1 MKKNWKTWIAGGAA
15 LTLLVSALT
24 LPTLAA
30 SGSRIAHLGYANM
43 KVTLNGQT
51 VDLRDAYGNEV
62 EPFTINGTTYL
73 PVASI
78 GKALGLNVSW
88 DNSTKTVILTTSS
101 ESQSTGT
108 SGGAANAGSYLGEAK
123 AREIALN
130 HAGIS
135 ASQATFVRSQFEYDD
150 GRAVYDVDFWSGNK
164 EYDYEIDAQ
173 SGAIVSYDFDIE
185 GYVPGSS
192 GGTQSSA
199 DIGAG
204 KAKTIAL
211 NHAGVSASNAVFLH
225 AKLDYDDG
233 RAVYDVD
240 FWSGNK
246 EYDYEI
252 DAQSGAIVSYD
263 FDIEGYVPGSSGGTQ
278 SSADIGAGKAK
289 TIALNHAGVSA
300 SNAVFLHAKL
310 DYDDGRRTYE
320 VEFYSG
326 SKEYDYEI
334 DAATG
339 EILSYDFDAERYTAA
354 DSSGSYIGEAR
365 AKQIVEQRAGTTGT
379 YREFK
384 LERDDGRMV
393 YEGELRSG
401 QTEYDFTI
409 DASTG
414 TILEWETDR

>member
-15 LTLLVSALT
+15 LTLLVGTLS

-30 SGSRIAHLGYANM
+30 SGSRIAQLDYADM

-51 VDLRDAYGNEV
+51 VDLRDAYGNKV

-78 GKALGLNVSW
+78 GKALDLNVSW
-88 DNSTKTVILTTSS
+88 DNSTKTVILTTASGG
-101 ESQSTGT
+101 QSTGT
-108 SGGAANAGSYLGEAK
+108 NSGATNANTGSYIGEAK
-123 AREIALN
+123 AKEIALN
-130 HAGIS
+130 HAGVS

-173 SGAIVSYDFDIE
+173 SGTIVSYDFDIE
-185 GYVPGSS
+185 GYTHSSSGSS
-192 GGTQSSA
+192 QSSA
-199 DIGAG
+199 DIGA
-204 KAKTIAL
+204 
-211 NHAGVSASNAVFLH
+211 
-225 AKLDYDDG
+225 
-233 RAVYDVD
+233 
-240 FWSGNK
+240 
-246 EYDYEI
+246 E
-252 DAQSGAIVSYD
+252 
-263 FDIEGYVPGSSGGTQ
+263 
-278 SSADIGAGKAK
+278 KAK

-339 EILSYDFDAERYTAA
+339 EILSYDFDAERYRVPV
-354 DSSGSYIGEAR
+354 G
-365 AKQIVEQRAGTTGT
+365 
-379 YREFK
+379 
-384 LERDDGRMV
+384 
-393 YEGELRSG
+393 
-401 QTEYDFTI
+401 
-409 DASTG
+409 
-414 TILEWETDR
+414 

>member
-108 SGGAANAGSYLGEAK
+108 SGGAANAGSYLGAAK

-164 EYDYEIDAQ
+164 EYDYEIDAR
-173 SGAIVSYDFDIE
+173 SGTIVSYDFDIE
-185 GYVPGSS
+185 GYTPASS
-192 GGTQSSA
+192 GSTQSSA
-199 DIGAG
+199 DIGA
-204 KAKTIAL
+204 
-211 NHAGVSASNAVFLH
+211 
-225 AKLDYDDG
+225 
-233 RAVYDVD
+233 
-240 FWSGNK
+240 
-246 EYDYEI
+246 E
-252 DAQSGAIVSYD
+252 
-263 FDIEGYVPGSSGGTQ
+263 
-278 SSADIGAGKAK
+278 KAK

-326 SKEYDYEI
+326 SKGYDYEI

>member
-135 ASQATFVRSQFEYDD
+135 AAQATFVRSQFEYDD

-164 EYDYEIDAQ
+164 EYDYEIDAR

-211 NHAGVSASNAVFLH
+211 NHAGVSENQA
-225 AKLDYDDG
+225 YDM
-233 RAVYDVD
+233 
-240 FWSGNK
+240 
-246 EYDYEI
+246 
-252 DAQSGAIVSYD
+252 
-263 FDIEGYVPGSSGGTQ
+263 DIELDDEDGT
-278 SSADIGAGKAK
+278 
-289 TIALNHAGVSA
+289 LV
-300 SNAVFLHAKL
+300 
-310 DYDDGRRTYE
+310 YE
-320 VEFYSG
+320 VEFKSG
-326 SKEYDYEI
+326 NMEYDYEI
-334 DAATG
+334 DAA
-339 EILSYDFDAERYTAA
+339 S
-354 DSSGSYIGEAR
+354 
-365 AKQIVEQRAGTTGT
+365 
-379 YREFK
+379 
-384 LERDDGRMV
+384 
-393 YEGELRSG
+393 
-401 QTEYDFTI
+401 
-409 DASTG
+409 G
-414 TILEWETDR
+414 TILKHEAEIDD

>member
-15 LTLLVSALT
+15 LTLLVGVLT

-30 SGSRIAHLGYANM
+30 SGSRTAQLDYANM
-43 KVTLNGQT
+43 KVTLNGQA

-88 DNSTKTVILTTSS
+88 DNSTKTVILTTASGG
-101 ESQSTGT
+101 QSTGT
-108 SGGAANAGSYLGEAK
+108 NSGATNTNTNTNTNTGSYIGEAK
-123 AREIALN
+123 AKEIALN

-185 GYVPGSS
+185 GYTPSSS
-192 GGTQSSA
+192 GSTQSSA
-199 DIGAG
+199 DIGAE
-204 KAKTIAL
+204 KAKA
-211 NHAGVSASNAVFLH
+211 
-225 AKLDYDDG
+225 
-233 RAVYDVD
+233 
-240 FWSGNK
+240 
-246 EYDYEI
+246 
-252 DAQSGAIVSYD
+252 
-263 FDIEGYVPGSSGGTQ
+263 
-278 SSADIGAGKAK
+278 
-289 TIALNHAGVSA
+289 IALNHAGVSA

-339 EILSYDFDAERYTAA
+339 EILSYDFDAERYTPST
-354 DSSGSYIGEAR
+354 SSGSSGTYISEAQ

-384 LERDDGRMV
+384 LERDDGRTV

-409 DASTG
+409 DATTG
-414 TILEWETDR
+414 AILEWEVDR

>member
-1 MKKNWKTWIAGGAA
+1 MKKNFKTWIAGGAA
-15 LTLLVSALT
+15 LTLLVGVLT

-30 SGSRIAHLGYANM
+30 SGSRIAQLDYANM
-43 KVTLNGQT
+43 KVTLNGQA
-51 VDLRDAYGNEV
+51 VELRDAYGNKV

-88 DNSTKTVILTTSS
+88 DNSTKTVVLTTGSGTQTS
-101 ESQSTGT
+101 NTGT
-108 SGGAANAGSYLGEAK
+108 NTNTGSYIGESRAK
-123 AREIALN
+123 EIALN
-130 HAGIS
+130 HAGLS
-135 ASQATFVRSQFEYDD
+135 ASQVTFVRSQFEYDD
-150 GRAVYDVDFWSGNK
+150 GRALYDVDFWSGNK
-164 EYDYEIDAQ
+164 EYDYEIDAL

-185 GYVPGSS
+185 GYTPSSS
-192 GGTQSSA
+192 GSTQSSA
-199 DIGAG
+199 DIGA
-204 KAKTIAL
+204 
-211 NHAGVSASNAVFLH
+211 
-225 AKLDYDDG
+225 
-233 RAVYDVD
+233 
-240 FWSGNK
+240 
-246 EYDYEI
+246 E
-252 DAQSGAIVSYD
+252 
-263 FDIEGYVPGSSGGTQ
+263 
-278 SSADIGAGKAK
+278 KAK

-334 DAATG
+334 DAANG
-339 EILSYDFDAERYTAA
+339 EILSYDFDAERYTPST
-354 DSSGSYIGEAR
+354 SSGSSGTYISEAQ

-384 LERDDGRMV
+384 LERDDGRTV

-409 DASTG
+409 DATTG
-414 TILEWETDR
+414 TILEWEVDR

>member
-1 MKKNWKTWIAGGAA
+1 MSP
-15 LTLLVSALT
+15 V
-24 LPTLAA
+24 
-30 SGSRIAHLGYANM
+30 
-43 KVTLNGQT
+43 
-51 VDLRDAYGNEV
+51 LRRHAV
-62 EPFTINGTTYL
+62 
-73 PVASI
+73 
-78 GKALGLNVSW
+78 
-88 DNSTKTVILTTSS
+88 
-101 ESQSTGT
+101 QRRHRR
-108 SGGAANAGSYLGEAK
+108 GE
-123 AREIALN
+123 
-130 HAGIS
+130 
-135 ASQATFVRSQFEYDD
+135 
-150 GRAVYDVDFWSGNK
+150 
-164 EYDYEIDAQ
+164 
-173 SGAIVSYDFDIE
+173 
-185 GYVPGSS
+185 
-192 GGTQSSA
+192 
-199 DIGAG
+199 
-204 KAKTIAL
+204 
-211 NHAGVSASNAVFLH
+211 
-225 AKLDYDDG
+225 
-233 RAVYDVD
+233 
-240 FWSGNK
+240 
-246 EYDYEI
+246 
-252 DAQSGAIVSYD
+252 
-263 FDIEGYVPGSSGGTQ
+263 
-278 SSADIGAGKAK
+278 AK

>member
-101 ESQSTGT
+101 DSQSTGT
-108 SGGAANAGSYLGEAK
+108 SGGAANAGSYLGAAK

-135 ASQATFVRSQFEYDD
+135 ASHATFVRSQFEYDD

-164 EYDYEIDAQ
+164 EYDYEIDA
-173 SGAIVSYDFDIE
+173 
-185 GYVPGSS
+185 
-192 GGTQSSA
+192 
-199 DIGAG
+199 
-204 KAKTIAL
+204 
-211 NHAGVSASNAVFLH
+211 
-225 AKLDYDDG
+225 
-233 RAVYDVD
+233 R
-240 FWSGNK
+240 
-246 EYDYEI
+246 
-252 DAQSGAIVSYD
+252 SGAIVSYD